1 MDPIRFAFGMH
12 IHQPVGNF
20 DHVFADHVRDVYRPF
35 LERIAAHGF
44 LPVALHVS
52 GPLLEWLEQHDDGG
66 YLDLVGRLVT
76 DGKLELLLAGFY
88 EPVLAVLPR
97 EDRLEQIGWMRDAL
111 RRLFGYDATGLWLT
125 ERVWEP
131 DLAADLADAGVR
143 FALVDDRHFLVTGFE
158 RDQLHAPFR
167 TESGGRSIALFPI
180 DEHLRYL
187 VPFKPPADVVAYLER
202 LRDKGHRLAVLADDG
217 EKFGGWPGT
226 LEWVYQRGWLDRFLE
241 AMSGAM
247 ARGVLR
253 LSTFDEA
260 LRETP
265 SGGLAYLPT
274 ASYREME
281 AWSLPP
287 RAAGRLRHL
296 ELELGEERMAGPD
309 GALVRGSHW
318 RNFLVKYPAAN
329 RAHKKMLAL
338 SALCRERGDPPDV
351 RRAIGRAQCN
361 DAYWHGVFGGLYLPH
376 LRAAI
381 WHHLALAE
389 RDLRAGEDLAWEVR
403 DIDGDG
409 YDEIWVHAAGCSV
422 VIAPSRGGA
431 VEDLTLF
438 ATLTNHA
445 ATLTRRHEAYHEL
458 GMHRPPDPAS
468 DDQGTPGVHHSEHAP
483 HFDGRPPTDR
493 EDRALFVDRIL
504 PADLAFEKY
513 VSGDYAPVGS
523 WARVRM
529 RWSAS
534 QAADAVVVRLEGE
547 SGAGSLAKEIR
558 IRRDGGLA
566 VRYHLTASSPAEAGH
581 FAPEIS
587 LSAPL
592 DLFLTPEPAA
602 PLWRF
607 PIETVAK
614 SERGLDRTVQGMSVT
629 ALWPATVGEFA
640 IELLPPGTSR

>member
-1 MDPIRFAFGMH
+1 MEPIRFAFGMH

-20 DHVFADHVRDVYRPF
+20 DHVVADHVREAYLPF

-44 LPVALHVS
+44 LPAALHVS
-52 GPLLEWLEQHDDGG
+52 GPLLEWLEGHGDGR
-66 YLDLVGRLVT
+66 YLDLVGRLVA

-97 EDRLEQIGWMRDAL
+97 EDRLEQIAWMRDAL
-111 RRLFGYDATGLWLT
+111 RRRFGYDAAGLWLT

-158 RDQLHAPFR
+158 REQLHAPFR
-167 TESGGRSIALFPI
+167 TESGGRSLALFPI
-180 DEHLRYL
+180 DEQLRYL

-226 LEWVYQRGWLDRFLE
+226 QEWVYQRGWLDRFLD
-241 AMSGAM
+241 AMSAAM

-253 LSTFDEA
+253 LSTFEEA

-281 AWSLPP
+281 GWALPP
-287 RAAGRLRHL
+287 RAAGRLRRL
-296 ELELGEERMAGPD
+296 EHELGEARIAGPE

-318 RNFLVKYPAAN
+318 RNFLVKYPEAN

-338 SALCRERGDPPDV
+338 SALCRERGDPPAA

-376 LRAAI
+376 LRSAA
-381 WHHLALAE
+381 WHHLAIAE
-389 RDLRAGEDLAWEVR
+389 QHLRAGEDLAWEVR
-403 DIDGDG
+403 DLDGDG
-409 YDEIWVHAAGCSV
+409 YDEIWVHSADCSV
-422 VIAPSRGGA
+422 VVAPARGGA
-431 VEDLTLF
+431 IEDLTLF

-458 GMHRPPDPAS
+458 GAHRPPEPTS
-468 DDQGTPGVHHSEHAP
+468 DEEGMPGIYHLEHA
-483 HFDGRPPTDR
+483 HHADGRPPMDR
-493 EDRALFVDRIL
+493 DERALFVDRVL
-504 PADLAFEKY
+504 PADLGLERYA
-513 VSGDYAPVGS
+513 SGDYAAIAS
-523 WARVRM
+523 WSRVRM

-534 QAADAVVVRLEGE
+534 REGDEVVVRLDGE
-547 SGAGSLAKEIR
+547 SGSAALAKEIR
-558 IRRDGGLA
+558 VARDGTVA
-566 VRYHLTASSPAEAGH
+566 VRYRLSAEGHAAAGR
-581 FAPEIS
+581 FATELS
-587 LSAPL
+587 LAAPL
-592 DLFLTPEPAA
+592 DVRCTPELDGA
-602 PLWRF
+602 PWQF

-614 SERGLDRTVQGMSVT
+614 SERGLDKTVQGTSVT
-629 ALWPATVGEFA
+629 PSWPVGVGEFGVVVA
-640 IELLPPGTSR
+640 LPRPA